1 MAPIRSRSPANTT
14 LAAPRKGEVRSVLI
28 AADMQKRG
36 VRELREELEPWLAS
50 RVDRISV
57 HEDVAGLVRDR
68 EELTRSA
75 STRGVP
81 DLVIVLGGDGAIL
94 GAVRAFAQ
102 SPVPTIGINFGRV
115 GFLAST
121 PVSHWKEA
129 LDGVLGGEGI
139 LEPRMRLNATLEGAD
154 GRHIEAIA
162 LNEVLV
168 ARGTAPGMLALGLSV
183 GGEWV
188 ADYRA
193 DGLILATPSGSTAHS
208 LSAGGPILFP
218 SMLGMVV
225 TPICPQGL
233 SYRPIV
239 LHPDS
244 SVEVLVKESSG
255 ETVLVLDGQ
264 AFHPMRVGEL
274 VRVRRHADA
283 YPLLAW
289 SKLDPYRRLRD
300 RLGWSETRYRES
312 DGE

>member
-1 MAPIRSRSPANTT
+1 MDARPSTVGASRGGVPTRDAVRTVLVACDPDKPDVRT
-14 LAAPRKGEVRSVLI
+14 LL
-28 AADMQKRG
+28 D
-36 VRELREELEPWLAS
+36 ELVPWLRARVGRVELESDVRALVERRS
-50 RVDRISV
+50 KLSLTESL
-57 HEDVAGLVRDR
+57 EDL
-68 EELTRSA
+68 
-75 STRGVP
+75 P
-81 DLVIVLGGDGAIL
+81 DLLIVLGGDGAIL
-94 GAVRAFAQ
+94 GAVRAFA
-102 SPVPTIGINFGRV
+102 SAPVPTLGINFGRV

-121 PVSHWKEA
+121 PVSHWREA
-129 LDGVLGGEGI
+129 LEGVLSGEGV
-139 LEPRMRLNATLEGAD
+139 LEPRMRLVARLGDGASRK
-154 GRHIEAIA
+154 GGLEAIA

-168 ARGTAPGMLALGLSV
+168 ARGTAPGMLTLGLSV

-255 ETVLVLDGQ
+255 DTLLVLDGQ
-264 AFHPMRVGEL
+264 AFHPMQVGEV
-274 VRVRRHADA
+274 VRIERHAQA

-289 SKLDPYRRLRD
+289 SKLDAYRRLRD
-300 RLGWSETRYRES
+300 RLGWSETRYRS
-312 DGE
+312 MDS